1 MEPANLSTHLTKRVA
16 DHASLPS
23 RPNPRPNTP
32 PAQLDPTNGSAN
44 PPMRR
49 PDRLI
54 RPRYCGE
61 RLGPTTTRLH
71 HTDSPGGSAAQRTR
85 GYLVDDSERH
95 EAAESRGQPD
105 TKAPTTRT
113 SSHTTTRSNG
123 RAGRC
128 TRYGTMHPIRG
139 TAPDQKRCIAYGS
152 GATPQHTRINAAL
165 ANRATPPP
173 QPAQAQDARRA
184 PGGCWAAL
192 LRPRPTR
199 CPNTQRTPASSH
211 GDRGRGRGWLGRRA
225 RRAYSLT
232 PPAVRPETMY
242 FCRYWNSRMTGT
254 AARTAPAA
262 KMPHGAV
269 RSSAA
274 HMYIPTASVN

>member
-1 MEPANLSTHLTKRVA
+1 M
-16 DHASLPS
+16 
-23 RPNPRPNTP
+23 
-32 PAQLDPTNGSAN
+32 
-44 PPMRR
+44 
-49 PDRLI
+49 
-54 RPRYCGE
+54 
-61 RLGPTTTRLH
+61 
-71 HTDSPGGSAAQRTR
+71 
-85 GYLVDDSERH
+85 
-95 EAAESRGQPD
+95 GQPQHGY
-105 TKAPTTRT
+105 TTRT
-113 SSHTTTRSNG
+113 ARAEARPEDSGISSGRLRATRGCRVS
-123 RAGRC
+123 RAARYKGTRDPDKQPHHHQKQRQSGGRC

-139 TAPDQKRCIAYGS
+139 AAPVQKRCIAYRS
-152 GATPQHTRINAAL
+152 GAAPQRTRANAEL
-165 ANRATPPP
+165 ANRATPP
-173 QPAQAQDARRA
+173 ARAQDARRT
-184 PGGCWAAL
+184 PGGRWAAL

-211 GDRGRGRGWLGRRA
+211 GDRRRGRGLLGRRA

-274 HMYIPTASVN
+274 HMYMPTASVN